1 MKKLVLTFALIAVTQ
16 ITFAQDAFK
25 NDVKKLVEVSGS
37 TAQIDVAKKQIITM
51 IPEAKQAEFLKEFDA
66 TMPSYFQK
74 FYDFYMKE
82 YTHEDVKAMLK
93 FYDSPVGKK
102 INSKA
107 GAMAELTISAAQAWG
122 TELQGILMKY
132 MQQ

>member
-1 MKKLVLTFALIAVTQ
+1 MKKIVLTIAFIAITQ
-16 ITFAQDAFK
+16 ISFAQDAFK
-25 NDVKKLVEVSGS
+25 NDVKKLIEVSGGA
-37 TAQIDVAKKQIITM
+37 AQIDVAKKQIITM

-66 TMPSYFQK
+66 TMPTYFQK
-74 FYDFYMKE
+74 FYEFYMKE
-82 YTHEDVKAMLK
+82 YTHEDIKAMLK
-93 FYDSPVGKK
+93 FYESPVGKK

-107 GAMAELTISAAQAWG
+107 GAMAELTISSAQAWG

>member
-25 NDVKKLVEVSGS
+25 NDVKRLVEVSGS

-107 GAMAELTISAAQAWG
+107 GPMAELTISAAQTWG

>member
-1 MKKLVLTFALIAVTQ
+1 MKKLLLTFALVLISQ
-16 ITFAQDAFK
+16 ISFAQDAFK
-25 NDVKKLVEVSGS
+25 NDVKKLLEASGA
-37 TAQIDVAKKQIITM
+37 TAQIDVAKKQILPM

-66 TMPSYFQK
+66 SMPSYFEK

-82 YTHEDVKAMLK
+82 YTHEEIKTMLK

-107 GAMAELTISAAQAWG
+107 GTMAELTISAAQTWG

>member
-1 MKKLVLTFALIAVTQ
+1 MKKLVLTFAFIAVTQ

-25 NDVKKLVEVSGS
+25 NDVKRLVEVSGS

-107 GAMAELTISAAQAWG
+107 GPMAELTISAAQAWG

>member
-1 MKKLVLTFALIAVTQ
+1 MKKLVLTIAFIAITQ
-16 ITFAQDAFK
+16 ISFAQDAFK
-25 NDVKKLVEVSGS
+25 NDVKKLVELSGG

-82 YTHEDVKAMLK
+82 YTHDDVKAMLK
-93 FYDSPVGKK
+93 FYESPIGKK

-107 GAMAELTISAAQAWG
+107 APMAEMTIAAAQAWG

>member
-1 MKKLVLTFALIAVTQ
+1 MKKLLLTFALVLVTQ
-16 ITFAQDAFK
+16 MTFAQDAFK
-25 NDVKKLVEVSGS
+25 NDVKKLLEASGTS
-37 TAQIDVAKKQIITM
+37 AQIDVAKKQILPM

-66 TMPSYFQK
+66 SLPNYFQK

-82 YTHEDVKAMLK
+82 YTHEEVKAMLK

-107 GAMAELTISAAQAWG
+107 GAMAELTIAASQTWG
-122 TELQGILMKY
+122 VELQGILMKY

>member
-25 NDVKKLVEVSGS
+25 NDVKKLVEVSGA

-74 FYDFYMKE
+74 FYD
-82 YTHEDVKAMLK
+82 
-93 FYDSPVGKK
+93 SPVGKK

-107 GAMAELTISAAQAWG
+107 GPMAELTISAAQAWG

>member
-1 MKKLVLTFALIAVTQ
+1 MKKIILTIALIAVTQ
-16 ITFAQDAFK
+16 ISFAQDAFK
-25 NDVKKLVEVSGS
+25 NDVKKLIEVSGGM
-37 TAQIDVAKKQIITM
+37 AQIDVAKKQILPM
-51 IPEAKQAEFLKEFDA
+51 IPEGKQAEFLKEFDA

-74 FYDFYMKE
+74 FYDFYQKE
-82 YTHEDVKAMLK
+82 YTHDDVKAMLK
-93 FYDSPVGKK
+93 FYESPVGKK

-107 GAMAELTISAAQAWG
+107 GPMAEMTINAAQTWG

>member
-1 MKKLVLTFALIAVTQ
+1 MKKIVLTLALIAVTQ
-16 ITFAQDAFK
+16 ISFAQDAFK
-25 NDVKKLVEVSGS
+25 NDVKKLVELSGG

-51 IPEAKQAEFLKEFDA
+51 IPEGKQAEFLKEFDA
-66 TMPSYFQK
+66 TMPGYFQK
-74 FYDFYMKE
+74 FYEFYMKE
-82 YTHEDVKAMLK
+82 YTHDEVKAMLK

-107 GAMAELTISAAQAWG
+107 APMAEMTISAAQAWG
-122 TELQGILMKY
+122 TELQAILMKY